1 MADTGPLQPVEM
13 ELDLVG
19 YRQAWAEEIWAEAE
33 PGSLADK
40 HSHSLVTSTELQQ
53 ITERAVF
60 KVAEQT

>member
-19 YRQAWAEEIWAEAE
+19 YRQAWAEKIWAGAE

-40 HSHSLVTSTELQQ
+40 HSHSLVVSTELLP

-60 KVAEQT
+60 NVVKQT